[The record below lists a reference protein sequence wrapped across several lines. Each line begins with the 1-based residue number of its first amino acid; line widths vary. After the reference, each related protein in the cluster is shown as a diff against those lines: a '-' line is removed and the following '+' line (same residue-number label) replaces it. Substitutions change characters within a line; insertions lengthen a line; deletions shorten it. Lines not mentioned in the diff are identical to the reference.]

1 MQQIKMTALYKQK
14 SNVKMQQIKDGRH
27 LQKKKK
33 TKQNK
38 TIQKTTTITTK
49 QCLQKLKTSACKSK
63 QSEIHVLPYNK
74 SFLISFLFFLQNS

>member
-27 LQKKKK
+27 LQKKK

-38 TIQKTTTITTK
+38 TK
-49 QCLQKLKTSACKSK
+49 QYKK
-63 QSEIHVLPYNK
+63 Q
-74 SFLISFLFFLQNS
+74 QQ